1 MVDPMDL
8 DQLSLRTV
16 LLQKLQDRI
25 AKELKQARS
34 ALEVVLGNEGRR
46 LLAVDN
52 YRLGTASVTKKRAKV
67 MTTDALLDWAESRY
81 PDDVHTETVTTRLL
95 TDHFVA
101 AVKRAT
107 ESAGEPCGPGG
118 ELDIPG
124 VSLVDGYLS
133 VRFADGADDAIS
145 YLWRN
150 GKLNHVVDVQ
160 SMLED

>member
-1 MVDPMDL
+1 MGL
-8 DQLSLRTV
+8 DRLSLRAA
-16 LLQKLQDRI
+16 LLQKLQDRV
-25 AKELKQARS
+25 AKELKSARKE
-34 ALEVVLGNEGRR
+34 LETALGNEGRR
-46 LLAVDN
+46 LLAVDS
-52 YRLGTASVTKKRAKV
+52 YRLGTASVTKKRARV
-67 MTTDALLDWAESRY
+67 MATDALLDWVQSRY
-81 PDDVHTETVTTRLL
+81 PDDVSEEVITTRTLS
-95 TDHFVA
+95 DQFIA
-101 AVKRAT
+101 AVKRAS

-160 SMLED
+160 RMLEDTDG